1 MVSIL
6 KKQFTDKST
15 FMNRKLCLLL
25 GVILLA
31 NAAMAQ
37 FTLGVKAGANL
48 TKIDGKSFKDEF
60 QTGYHLGGFAEIG
73 LGGKLGIQPEVLF
86 NQIQSRVD
94 TSFRSVYQGAFN
106 SLTERDVKLSYLSIP
121 ILLTYKLGNNL
132 SLLAGPQY
140 GILLDQDK
148 NLIQNGKEAFKNGEF
163 SMLGGAQ
170 LKISKLRFS
179 GRYVVGLNNINDI
192 DDQNEWKNQGWQLSV
207 GLAL

>member
-1 MVSIL
+1 
-6 KKQFTDKST
+6 
-15 FMNRKLCLLL
+15 
-25 GVILLA
+25 
-31 NAAMAQ
+31 MAQ

-48 TKIDGKSFKDEF
+48 TKIDGKSFKEEF
-60 QTGYHLGGFAEIG
+60 KTGYHVGGFAEIG

-94 TSFRSVYQGAFN
+94 TTFRSVYQGAFN
-106 SLTERDVKLSYLSIP
+106 SLTEKDVKLSYLSIP

-163 SMLGGAQ
+163 SVLGGAQ
-170 LKISKLRFS
+170 LKVSKLRFS